1 MKRLH
6 LVAVAVL
13 LAFFTGLGWFLGQKN
28 SASMLEK
35 MPENSAKA
43 MPSKP
48 ISNGIIQ
55 DDSGKTV
62 KYWYDPMVPDQKFD
76 KPGKSPFMD
85 MQLEPKYANTGSN
98 GQEGAGEDSSVA
110 ISSQTAQNLGIRLE
124 KVSTKSFGESFSA
137 VGRIEPDE
145 RRFYAVQTRI
155 PGFVERLSVR
165 AVGDPVSK
173 GQKIAEIYAPELL
186 AAQQE
191 YLALLTLND
200 VDSDNSLK
208 QAARSRLKLLGMS
221 EGEVA
226 AITKTGKSSPRFGV
240 YAPASGVLTELG
252 VREGG
257 QIMTGS
263 SFMQISDLSQ
273 VWVIAEIPER
283 DAARLKLGLAAEVQL
298 QSLPG
303 EVFKGKVDYLY
314 PMLNEASRT
323 LQVRIELPNKGNRLR
338 PGMYTNIAFTGQT
351 HEALSVSSESIIA
364 TGKRKI
370 VIVKEG
376 DLKKSGGYRPVDIT
390 TGQER
395 DSSTEILSGLT
406 EGEEVVVSGQFLID
420 SEASL
425 SGVLARLSN
434 QNQPNQNQLQQDK
447 SMENSMS
454 DMHDMPM
461 SKDKPMSAEKMAL
474 NKMPRGRGK
483 VVDIDIKSGHV
494 TLNHEPIKDLGW
506 PSMTMGFKVK
516 DSQQLSKLRVGD
528 EVTFDLKA
536 EAPEKSD
543 MPAEYMIDRVEKTLI
558 IKDSATKNDLKDS
571 AMKDSM
577 KGAKP

>member
-6 LVAVAVL
+6 IVIIAVSL
-13 LAFFTGLGWFLGQKN
+13 ILALALGWVLGQKHSDPKSEN
-28 SASMLEK
+28 AS
-35 MPENSAKA
+35 KA
-43 MPSKP
+43 VSGKRSMEAV
-48 ISNGIIQ
+48 NGVVQ
-55 DDSGKTV
+55 DNSGKTV

-85 MQLEPKYANTGSN
+85 MQLEPKYANIVSG
-98 GQEGAGEDSSVA
+98 GEGAGEDGGVA

-124 KVSTKSFGESFSA
+124 KVTSKSFGESFSA

-165 AVGDPVSK
+165 VVGDPVAK

-191 YLALLTLND
+191 YLALLELNS
-200 VDSDNSLK
+200 VDSDNALK
-208 QAARSRLKLLGMS
+208 DAARSRLKLLGMT
-221 EGEVA
+221 EGEIS

-240 YAPASGVLTELG
+240 YAPASGILTELG

-257 QIMTGS
+257 QLMAGS
-263 SFMQISDLSQ
+263 SLIQISDLSQ
-273 VWVIAEIPER
+273 VWVIAEVPER
-283 DAARLKLGLAAEVQL
+283 DAARLKLGITADVQL

-303 EVFKGKVDYLY
+303 EVFKGKVGYLY
-314 PMLNEASRT
+314 PMLNDSSRT

-338 PGMYTNIAFTGQT
+338 PGMYANVAFTGQT
-351 HEALSVSSESIIA
+351 HEALSVATESIIA
-364 TGKRKI
+364 TGKRKL
-370 VIVKEG
+370 VIVKEAN
-376 DLKKSGGYRPVDIT
+376 GYRPIEVT

-395 DSSTEILSGLT
+395 DNATEILNGLT

-425 SGVLARLSN
+425 SGVLARLS
-434 QNQPNQNQLQQDK
+434 QQDK
-447 SMENSMS
+447 AMDK
-454 DMHDMPM
+454 DMQL
-461 SKDKPMSAEKMAL
+461 SKDKSMSAEKMP
-474 NKMPRGRGK
+474 KGRGK
-483 VVDIDIKSGHV
+483 VVNVDVKSNHV
-494 TLNHEPIKDLGW
+494 TLDHEPIAELGW

-516 DSQQLSKLRVGD
+516 NSQQLSKLKVGD
-528 EVTFDLKA
+528 EVDFDLKA
-536 EAPEKSD
+536 EASEKPD
-543 MPAEYMIDRVEKTLI
+543 MPAQYMIDRVEK
-558 IKDSATKNDLKDS
+558 AS
-571 AMKDSM
+571 AMKDSGMKGDM

>member
-6 LVAVAVL
+6 LVVIAVL
-13 LAFFTGLGWFLGQKN
+13 LALFMGLGWFLGQKN
-28 SASMLEK
+28 SAPMMEK
-35 MPENSAKA
+35 MPDKLGKA

-48 ISNGIIQ
+48 ISNGVIQ

-85 MQLEPKYANTGSN
+85 MQLEPKYANTGN
-98 GQEGAGEDSSVA
+98 DGEEGGVA

-145 RRFYAVQTRI
+145 RRFYALQTRI

-173 GQKIAEIYAPELL
+173 GQKVAEIYAPELL

-208 QAARSRLKLLGMS
+208 QAARSRLRLLGMS

-263 SFMQISDLSQ
+263 SLMQISDLSK

-283 DAARLKLGLAAEVQL
+283 DTARLKPGLAAEVQL

-303 EVFKGKVDYLY
+303 KVFKGKVDYLY

-323 LQVRIELPNKGNRLR
+323 LQVRIELPNKANQLR
-338 PGMYTNIAFTGQT
+338 PGMYANIVFTGQT
-351 HEALSVSSESIIA
+351 HDALSVSTESIIA

-370 VIVKEG
+370 VIVKETN
-376 DLKKSGGYRPVDIT
+376 GYRPVEVT
-390 TGQER
+390 TGQES
-395 DSSTEILSGLT
+395 DNSTEILSGLAK
-406 EGEEVVVSGQFLID
+406 GEEVVVSGQFLID

-434 QNQPNQNQLQQDK
+434 QDNAQQDK
-447 SMENSMS
+447 PMDQGMS
-454 DMHDMPM
+454 DMQM
-461 SKDKPMSAEKMAL
+461 SKDKPMSAEKM
-474 NKMPRGRGK
+474 PQGRGK
-483 VVDIDIKSGHV
+483 VVDVDVKSGHV

-516 DSQQLSKLRVGD
+516 DSKQLSNLKAGD
-528 EVTFDLKA
+528 EVEFDLKA
-536 EAPEKSD
+536 EPPQKPN
-543 MPAEYMIDRVEKTLI
+543 MPTQYMIDRVGKTPVM
-558 IKDSATKNDLKDS
+558 KDS
-571 AMKDSM
+571 AMKDGM

>member
-6 LVAVAVL
+6 IVIIAVSL
-13 LAFFTGLGWFLGQKN
+13 ILALALGWILGQKHSQPQSE
-28 SASMLEK
+28 SASK
-35 MPENSAKA
+35 D
-43 MPSKP
+43 PSGKP
-48 ISNGIIQ
+48 SMEAVNGVVQ
-55 DDSGKTV
+55 DSSGKTV
-62 KYWYDPMVPDQKFD
+62 KYWYDPMVPNQKFD

-85 MQLEPKYANTGSN
+85 MQLEPKYANTVSN
-98 GQEGAGEDSSVA
+98 GEGVGEDSGVA

-124 KVSTKSFGESFSA
+124 KVTSKSFGESFSA

-165 AVGDPVSK
+165 AVGDPVTK

-191 YLALLTLND
+191 YLALLELNS
-200 VDSDNSLK
+200 VDSDNALK
-208 QAARSRLKLLGMS
+208 DAARSRLKLLGMTES
-221 EGEVA
+221 EIA

-257 QIMTGS
+257 QLMAGS
-263 SFMQISDLSQ
+263 SLIQISDLSQ
-273 VWVIAEIPER
+273 VWVIAEVPER
-283 DAARLKLGLAAEVQL
+283 DAARLKLGITAEVQL

-303 EVFKGKVDYLY
+303 EVFKGKVGYLY
-314 PMLNEASRT
+314 PMLNDSSRT

-338 PGMYTNIAFTGQT
+338 PGMYANVAFTGQT
-351 HEALSVSSESIIA
+351 HEALSIATESIIA
-364 TGKRKI
+364 TGKRKL
-370 VIVKEG
+370 VIVKEAN
-376 DLKKSGGYRPVDIT
+376 GYRPVEVT

-395 DSSTEILSGLT
+395 DNATEILSGLT

-425 SGVLARLSN
+425 SGVLARLS
-434 QNQPNQNQLQQDK
+434 QQDK
-447 SMENSMS
+447 AMDK
-454 DMHDMPM
+454 DMQL
-461 SKDKPMSAEKMAL
+461 SKDKSMPAD
-474 NKMPRGRGK
+474 KMPKGRGK
-483 VVDIDIKSGHV
+483 VVDIDAKSGHV
-494 TLNHEPIKDLGW
+494 TLNHEPIAALGW

-516 DSQQLSKLRVGD
+516 DSKQLSNLSVGD
-528 EVTFDLKA
+528 EVNFDLKA
-536 EAPEKSD
+536 EASEKPD
-543 MPAEYMIDRVEKTLI
+543 MPAQYMIDHFEK
-558 IKDSATKNDLKDS
+558 AS
-571 AMKDSM
+571 AMKSSGVKDGM